1 MLPAMQ
7 KGEDGRWQPP
17 SLSRGSM
24 STSALA
30 LYKEELNDRPSS
42 PSPDDQETKGKKK
55 THKHTLSGLFHSNR
69 FTSKAAIPPPI
80 EIRQVDPRTLRQ
92 TEKAIR
98 VTQIVRTQHS
108 SEKVKP
114 DLSQNVAVSRNN
126 GKGRTQQPSAMSA
139 TSWQEVSPPGSP
151 RTPRTPRTPTPR
163 SPTTPTFLQV
173 SPGKGSLDVQ
183 HDVPRQ
189 RAPIAPAARSSSLA
203 HSVARPSQP
212 VSSNSEPTLNTLAM
226 PPPPIRPRAHSVD
239 PPMLSRDHFLL
250 RLSTSYIV
258 KCLTPVIRGS
268 GFVQNERN
276 FEMKRLADDRLTSL
290 SRMERAW
297 GGEWARVA
305 GTLGSDEQE
314 AGVETPAAGSVE
326 ARVRAVNVGERAK
339 ERERKAWVEAM
350 KDGIL
355 LCL

>member
-1 MLPAMQ
+1 
-7 KGEDGRWQPP
+7 
-17 SLSRGSM
+17 M

-30 LYKEELNDRPSS
+30 LYKEESSDRPSS
-42 PSPDDQETKGKKK
+42 PSPNDQETKGRKKS
-55 THKHTLSGLFHSNR
+55 HKHALSGLFHSNR
-69 FTSKAAIPPPI
+69 FSSKAAVPPPI

-92 TEKAIR
+92 TEKTIR
-98 VTQIVRTQHS
+98 VTQIVRAQPS
-108 SEKVKP
+108 SEKMKP
-114 DLSQNVAVSRNN
+114 DPPHSVSVSRNN
-126 GKGRTQQPSAMSA
+126 GKERTQQASAMSA

-163 SPTTPTFLQV
+163 SPTTPTFVHV

-183 HDVPRQ
+183 HEVPRQ
-189 RAPIAPAARSSSLA
+189 RPPIAPAARSSSLA

-212 VSSNSEPTLNTLAM
+212 ISSDSEPALNTLAM
-226 PPPPIRPRAHSVD
+226 PPPPIRPRAHSAD
-239 PPMLSRDHFLL
+239 PPMLSRDHYLL

-276 FEMKRLADDRLTSL
+276 AEMKRLADDRLTAL

-297 GGEWARVA
+297 GGEWVRAA
-305 GTLGSDEQE
+305 GMLGSGEQE
-314 AGVETPAAGSVE
+314 TGEEMPAAGSVE